1 MWSLSLLREAI
12 AQQPEA
18 VRRIAVLHP
27 IAENDPDGQQR
38 TIRIPRR
45 AGEARLDRRA
55 QRSNR
60 PSLGGCDPERVRT
73 YAAELVGLKPD
84 VILASTSLVL
94 QPLQRETRTIP
105 IVFINIHDPTRLRRQ
120 FDASRRKHHRI
131 YTGRVLDRW
140 EDAAAQAELQWP
152 SPVAETSS
160 GRNGLG

>member
-27 IAENDPDGQQR
+27 IAENDPDGQPR
-38 TIRIPRR
+38 TIVFRGALEKLGWTEGHNVRIDHRW
-45 AGEARLDRRA
+45 A
-55 QRSNR
+55 
-60 PSLGGCDPERVRT
+60 GCDPERVRT

-131 YTGRVLDRW
+131 YTGRVLDR
-140 EDAAAQAELQWP
+140 
-152 SPVAETSS
+152 
-160 GRNGLG
+160 